1 MRGLHGNAI
10 LGLMKAGATA
20 AVIGAIMVAGLAS
33 ACSPPRK
40 PVTLDID
47 LGEGPAGRCVVIY
60 ELQQR
65 ARFGLATYWPVHIEE
80 SGAASIVRV
89 SKSLCPDLMIE
100 TPGRFAERLKHDGG
114 KATVDL
120 NGAQGY
126 GRCDAMEP
134 GWRRDLIEERLA
146 TADTARCAGW

>member
-1 MRGLHGNAI
+1 
-10 LGLMKAGATA
+10 MKAVISGLVLAGSA
-20 AVIGAIMVAGLAS
+20 A
-33 ACSPPRK
+33 ACSAPRE

-47 LGEGPAGRCVVIY
+47 LGEGPAGRCVIIY

-65 ARFGLATYWPVHIEE
+65 ARFGLATYWPVHVEE
-80 SGAASIVRV
+80 SGDARIVRV

-100 TPGRFAERLKHDGG
+100 TPGRFAELLKHDGG

-120 NGAQGY
+120 TGAQGY

-134 GWRRDLIEERLA
+134 SSRRDLLEEQLA
-146 TADTARCAGW
+146 TAGTARCAGW